1 MHCKLSNSLHVKGL
15 HVEGLLH
22 REEGGGQS
30 SHVVDVPHGGE
41 PDPAIDG
48 PGSLD
53 VLVFPELLQLLG
65 VDLCQVLHEDEPA
78 DAGGLLGIG
87 GVRHVLLLQTHHRVP
102 HVAVR
107 EPNKAD
113 GGEGPPL
120 LVNKGLADESAL
132 LQEVVHDGHR
142 VDVTFRLGSR
152 QNRFD

>member
-1 MHCKLSNSLHVKGL
+1 M
-15 HVEGLLH
+15 
-22 REEGGGQS
+22 
-30 SHVVDVPHGGE
+30 
-41 PDPAIDG
+41 
-48 PGSLD
+48 
-53 VLVFPELLQLLG
+53 LVFPELLQLLG